1 MALMKKK
8 LLLWFLIYIL
18 FCLLIDL
25 LPNFGSPNFRYTGS
39 NPTVHVWN
47 FGWPFASFL
56 YDAESGLHVS
66 PVGVLV
72 VIVQLFVLAVLTA
85 IMAVI
90 RKMWPN
96 RANYR
101 GQLKEVL

>member
-1 MALMKKK
+1 
-8 LLLWFLIYIL
+8 
-18 FCLLIDL
+18 
-25 LPNFGSPNFRYTGS
+25 
-39 NPTVHVWN
+39 VHVWN